1 MDACGVAVDFAGD
14 VITSF
19 LCKLTRRGS
28 GGSSKGTARYRP
40 CDSPGTTGTFSAAA
54 TSSGFGLETRSAGI
68 RHRLEGRS
76 GYESPGELYFLK

>member
-40 CDSPGTTGTFSAAA
+40 CDCPWDYRHLQRGRYVFRVRSRNSVGRDPTPARRS
-54 TSSGFGLETRSAGI
+54 FGI
-68 RHRLEGRS
+68 
-76 GYESPGELYFLK
+76 